1 MLMIGNQGE
10 IQCPGDLVRKLLSEK
25 GWTQED
31 LARVIDRSRQSISD
45 IISSRSGITPETAI
59 ALAAAFGNS
68 PMEWWQLEGE
78 FRISQLQSP
87 ATEIEKRT
95 SILEIAPI
103 KEMQKRG
110 WLSQHKD
117 IGDLENELK
126 LFFGTDDLESDFDI
140 QVSYRRTIKQSQI
153 NKAEKAWTV
162 RAIQLAKQLPVPQFQ
177 ENKLDVL
184 QKTLRNLAAKS
195 KAVHRVPSLLFDYG
209 IRYVVVEPLTN
220 VKIDGAALWL
230 DEKSPVIAMS
240 LRTDNIGSF
249 WFTLMHEFMH
259 IKYRDAFSIDL
270 NMDETEGALDESE
283 QRANQEA
290 AEILIPQIELKSF
303 IGRVSPYFSELRINN
318 LATRLKIHPGI
329 IVGQL
334 QKRRAIGYNTHHKL
348 MAKVR
353 DLTTE
358 TAFTDGWGR
367 PVPKIKLEKEY

>member
-1 MLMIGNQGE
+1 MSE
-10 IQCPGDLVRKLLSEK
+10 IQEEIKCPGDLVRKLLADR
-25 GWTQED
+25 GWTQDD
-31 LARVIDRSRQSISD
+31 LARVIQRSRQSIND
-45 IISSRSGITPETAI
+45 IISGRSGITPETAI
-59 ALAAAFGNS
+59 ALAAAFGNN
-68 PMEWWQLEGE
+68 PMDWWQLEGE

-87 ATEIEKRT
+87 ASDIEKRS
-95 SILEIAPI
+95 SILDIAPI

-117 IGDLENELK
+117 IGELESELK

-162 RAIQLAKQLPVPQFQ
+162 RAIQLAKQLPVPPFQ
-177 ENKLDVL
+177 EHKLDAL
-184 QKTLRNLAAKS
+184 QRTLRNLAAKS

-230 DEKSPVIAMS
+230 DERSPVIAMS
-240 LRTDNIGSF
+240 IRTDNVGSF

-270 NMDETEGALDESE
+270 DMDNTDAELNASE
-283 QRANQEA
+283 KRANQEA
-290 AEILIPQIELKSF
+290 ADMLVPQSELKSF
-303 IGRVSPYFSELRINN
+303 IDRVAPYFSELRINN
-318 LATRLKIHPGI
+318 LATRLQIHPGI

-334 QKRRAIGYNTHHKL
+334 QKRKAIGYNTHHKL

-353 DLTTE
+353 DLATE

-367 PVPKIKLEKEY
+367 PIPKIKLERM